1 MPLNY
6 YNSIKYSFLLLVLFS
21 VILLFLS
28 LTREDTS
35 FKSTW
40 INSYLKMHS
49 SLTAKKSDTQLIVI
63 HDNYSELTKL
73 MQLHPSMM
81 EIQKTKFSNIAL
93 LSIKGEIAPIV
104 TLLRESSFVRFVSRN
119 QLIFFCH

>member
-6 YNSIKYSFLLLVLFS
+6 NNLIKYSFLLLVLFS
-21 VILLFLS
+21 VTLLLWLS
-28 LTREDTS
+28 TREDAN

-49 SLTAKKSDTQLIVI
+49 SLTAEKSDTKLIVVQ
-63 HDNYSELTKL
+63 DNYSELTKL